1 MENKMAVILT
11 LAGKS
16 QKGKNRIRE
25 HGSKWKVL
33 PAKVRPLPRNKYFI
47 MSTQTGERRWIDKQ
61 HDKDFTIISV
71 EA

>member
-1 MENKMAVILT
+1 MAVWLT

-33 PAKVRPLPRNKYFI
+33 KSSLKPLPKGKYYI
-47 MSTQTGERRWIDKQ
+47 VSEKTGEKRWIDKQ
-61 HDKDFTIISV
+61 HDKDFTIIAV
-71 EA
+71 DA